1 MISLVTGL
9 LFSIIITRNLSSE
22 EFGVWGNISD
32 LLAYFTLMGSVIPS
46 WSLRF
51 FARGYV
57 KAKETGVVVN
67 TLISVIMWWG

>member
-1 MISLVTGL
+1 MARDNSGIRYASIILFSSKLLSLITGL
-9 LFSIIITRNLSSE
+9 LFTIMITRNLSSE

-51 FARGYV
+51 LL
-57 KAKETGVVVN
+57 ED
-67 TLISVIMWWG
+67 M